1 MRDGQ
6 VLADYEAVKPLRRPE
21 PPAGDADAHVEA
33 ASSSTDGVTGPRP
46 EPRARKGRGAKAARP
61 AKLRADSWVARRGH
75 LFTYVGLFL
84 FTAFVFFRPYELFDA
99 PFLGDGAQVLAVLT
113 LLAYFP
119 SQLAAEG
126 NLTARPREVNLAL
139 LLLLAALLSV
149 PTAISPGEAWDNF
162 VEFGKVI
169 LIFVVA
175 VNVTRTELRLRGLM
189 TLALA
194 ASVILS
200 VSALNDYMG
209 GRFELRGE
217 RVKGLLGGLF
227 DNPNDLALHLVT
239 MIPLA
244 VGLAF
249 ARRGPLKKVAYL
261 LCAALF
267 TAGVVVS
274 FSRGGFL
281 GLVASAGVLAWK
293 LGRKRRFV
301 VGALMAVSLLVF
313 IAAAPADYG
322 LRITSMFGGDATG
335 SASARQDL
343 FWRSLL
349 VALRY
354 PLTGV
359 GLGCFYHRGAH
370 DQVTHNAY
378 TQVAAEMGL
387 AALVVY
393 VLFMVSPIRR
403 LREVERETLEAKD
416 RASFYYLAVGMQ
428 ASIVGYMVCSFFA
441 SVAHL
446 WYVYYLVAYAVCLR
460 RIYALR
466 FGEAGAG
473 REEKKKKEGALAPA
487 GGADLEAPAA
497 DLTAL

>member
-6 VLADYEAVKPLRRPE
+6 VLADYEAVKPL
-21 PPAGDADAHVEA
+21 
-33 ASSSTDGVTGPRP
+33 PRP
-46 EPRARKGRGAKAARP
+46 EPCAGDAAVRGGASPSPEPDVSEARPEPAARGRRGSKAPRP
-61 AKLRADSWVARRGH
+61 ARLHAEGWVARRGH
-75 LFTYVGLFL
+75 LVTYAGLFL
-84 FTAFVFFRPYELFDA
+84 FTAFVFFRPYELFNA
-99 PFLGDGAQVLAVLT
+99 PFLVEGAQWVGILT
-113 LLAYFP
+113 LLVYLPA
-119 SQLAAEG
+119 QLAAEG

-149 PTAISPGEAWDNF
+149 PMAVSPAEAWNNF
-162 VEFGKVI
+162 VEFCKVI
-169 LIFVVA
+169 LIFVIA
-175 VNVTRTELRLRGLM
+175 VNVTRTERRLRGLLM
-189 TLALA
+189 LVLA

-200 VSALNDYMG
+200 FSALNDYMA
-209 GRFELRGE
+209 GRLALRGE
-217 RVKGLLGGLF
+217 RVKGILGGLF
-227 DNPNDLALHLVT
+227 DNPNDLAIHLVT

-249 ARRGPLKKVAYL
+249 ARRGPLPKVVYL
-261 LCAALF
+261 SCATVF
-267 TAGVVVS
+267 TAGVVAS

-281 GLVASAGVLAWK
+281 GLVASVGVLAWK

-301 VGALMAVSLLVF
+301 VGALMAVALAVF
-313 IAAAPADYG
+313 VVATPADYG
-322 LRITSMFGGDATG
+322 LRITSMFGGDLTG
-335 SASARQDL
+335 SSSARQEL
-343 FWRSLL
+343 FWRSVW

-354 PLTGV
+354 PLTGI
-359 GLGCFYHRGAH
+359 GLGCFYYRGAH

-403 LREVERETLEAKD
+403 LRQIERETLAAKD

-460 RIYALR
+460 RLYVLR
-466 FGEAGAG
+466 FGEPKPAPA
-473 REEKKKKEGALAPA
+473 EEKEELADGLNAL
-487 GGADLEAPAA
+487 
-497 DLTAL
+497 